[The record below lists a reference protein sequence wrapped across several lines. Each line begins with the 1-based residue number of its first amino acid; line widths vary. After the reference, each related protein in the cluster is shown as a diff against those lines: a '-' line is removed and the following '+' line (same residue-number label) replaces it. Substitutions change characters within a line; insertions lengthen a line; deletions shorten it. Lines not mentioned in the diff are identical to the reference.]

1 MSQKAASA
9 EPLARLGYGIV
20 AYTNI
25 MERFIWVFLLFTLL
39 LVPTMMSFKANTGY
53 EDDALAGYAT
63 GMISNLGYSSV
74 QCHAIPFSLGQVS
87 LSCPYGTVGQI
98 YDYGMN
104 SKDSGGGPIDA
115 CLTNEYNSECKPNSE
130 TIAEMLKEAIGKDST
145 NVIFTSDEL
154 Y

>member
-9 EPLARLGYGIV
+9 DPLARLGYGIV

-25 MERFIWVFLLFTLL
+25 MERFIWVFLVFTLL
-39 LVPTMMSFKANTGY
+39 LVPTMMSFKSNTGY

-74 QCHAIPFSLGQVS
+74 QCHAIPFSLGQIS

-130 TIAEMLKEAIGKDST
+130 TIADMLKEAIGKDST